1 MAWPTTCPQPSTAA
15 APARGVPSALTLSMT
30 ERPTSH
36 VGRQHASLPSDA
48 LPCFCWLNRPMEAD
62 LSPILIVAQYEE
74 DA

>member
-1 MAWPTTCPQPSTAA
+1 
-15 APARGVPSALTLSMT
+15 MT

-48 LPCFCWLNRPMEAD
+48 LPCFCWPNRPMEAD